1 MIKKDL
7 DKMKNNAM
15 IQFLPGTEWL
25 PVSDIKPV
33 SDDLRD
39 NLNHVD

>member
-15 IQFLPGTEWL
+15 IRFLPGTKWF

-33 SDDLRD
+33 SDDLRGK
-39 NLNHVD
+39 LNHVD